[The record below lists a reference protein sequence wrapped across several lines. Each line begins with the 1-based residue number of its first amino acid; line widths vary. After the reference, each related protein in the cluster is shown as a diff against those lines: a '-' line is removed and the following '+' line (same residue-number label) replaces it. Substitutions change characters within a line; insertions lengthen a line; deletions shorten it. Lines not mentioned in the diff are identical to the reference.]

1 MTSWMTLTND
11 WQDKLSAEWHKD
23 YIQSLQDFLNTLP
36 SEQVYPSPENY
47 LAALKSTPFAN
58 VKVVI
63 IGQDPY
69 HGEGQAHGLSFS
81 VRPDVKVPPSL
92 QNIYKELQQDLNI
105 IPAQH
110 GYLKSWAEQG
120 VLLLNSVLSVSAG
133 QAGSHQN
140 KGWEILTDKIIALLN
155 DEKQGLVFLLWGSY
169 AQQKGRFIDRH
180 KHCVLESVHPSPLSA
195 YRGFFGCGHFSKT
208 NQYLQQQ
215 GESPIDWRLPEMDK
229 KSQNTGQISLPW

>member
-1 MTSWMTLTND
+1 MTSWMALSND
-11 WQDKLSAEWHKD
+11 WQDKLSAEWQKD
-23 YIQSLQDFLNTLP
+23 YIQSLQGFLNSLP
-36 SEQVYPSPENY
+36 SDQVYPTPENY
-47 LAALKSTPFAN
+47 LAALQTTPFSQ

-81 VRPDVKVPPSL
+81 VMPQVKVPPSL
-92 QNIYKELQQDLNI
+92 QNIYKELQQDLDI
-105 IPAQH
+105 PPAQH

-120 VLLLNSVLSVSAG
+120 VLLLNSVLTVSAG

-140 KGWEILTDKIIALLN
+140 KGWEHLTDKVIALLN
-155 DEKQGLVFLLWGSY
+155 EEKRGVVFLLWGSY
-169 AQQKGRFIDRH
+169 AQQKGRFIDRQ

-208 NQYLQQQ
+208 NQYLEQQ
-215 GESPIDWRLPEMDK
+215 GETPIDWRLPELD
-229 KSQNTGQISLPW
+229 SEAENTGQIALPW